1 MFNWPWNKSRS
12 IDAISEPAQSLP
24 ELGVDI
30 DIDTLDPSKIR
41 YNGNAPKDRY
51 DQIEY
56 VFTSGGVNYFKFSA
70 EVNIPFQRAM
80 AARDILTEELW
91 QISPNTLRAWN
102 ESLIGVIVSDKIKPE
117 KKLYEIGILAH
128 RLKEQME
135 LSYSLVRQLKLAS
148 VLYFDEQENPLDY
161 QHPYNQAKIKTWLQ
175 NNDIDGFFLNLPD
188 FGFMP
193 STIELSKN
201 FQTYLAAESKNQI
214 NLMNHIISNLPSS
227 DSSDDLKKSLL
238 LQIAEL
244 NELNTF

>member
-1 MFNWPWNKSRS
+1 MFNWPWYKSRS
-12 IDAISEPAQSLP
+12 TNAISEPTKSLP
-24 ELGVDI
+24 ELGVEL

-161 QHPYNQAKIKTWLQ
+161 QHPYNQTKIKTWLQ

-188 FGFMP
+188 FGFLP

-201 FQTYLAAESKNQI
+201 FKTYLAAESKNQI
-214 NLMNHIISNLPSS
+214 NLLSHIIFNLPSS
-227 DSSDDLKKSLL
+227 DTSEDLKNSLL
-238 LQIAEL
+238 SQIAEL
-244 NELNTF
+244 NELNTY